1 MTETR
6 KISIRNWFITLGILA
21 TFIFAIYWVASF
33 FFMFGTNMCYSGAID
48 ELREI
53 STSVI
58 NSNDPKKKE
67 MYTEMVKHLP
77 IYGYE
82 TDCEEL
88 SNSIKKIHEKL

>member
-1 MTETR
+1 MA
-6 KISIRNWFITLGILA
+6 LGILA
-21 TFIFAIYWVASF
+21 AFLFSIYWVAAF
-33 FFMFGTNMCYSGAID
+33 FFNFGSNMCYSGAIYD
-48 ELREI
+48 LREI
-53 STSVI
+53 SMSVV

>member
-1 MTETR
+1 
-6 KISIRNWFITLGILA
+6 
-21 TFIFAIYWVASF
+21 
-33 FFMFGTNMCYSGAID
+33 MCYSGAID